1 MEIQFI
7 VRSSTSQKKQR
18 KTPQNKKQ
26 HTKPNKNQKSTT
38 SGLYSGNIFSDGE
51 NNFAQQ
57 STLDKQLFEILLKEE
72 KKNTQQNSN
81 NRKQCYV
88 LNSIGITQDTD
99 EA

>member
-1 MEIQFI
+1 M
-7 VRSSTSQKKQR
+7 
-18 KTPQNKKQ
+18 
-26 HTKPNKNQKSTT
+26 
-38 SGLYSGNIFSDGE
+38 YSGNIFSDGE

-72 KKNTQQNSN
+72 KKKKTQQNSN

>member
-72 KKNTQQNSN
+72 KKKHTTKQQQQ
-81 NRKQCYV
+81 KAV
-88 LNSIGITQDTD
+88 LCA
-99 EA
+99 E